1 MSMADMDPSKT
12 VSKTSIKTQAGKKM
26 APGPQRLLKEADVNA
41 IYD

>member
-1 MSMADMDPSKT
+1 MTLTDMDPSKT

-26 APGPQRLLKEADVNA
+26 TPGPQRLLKEADVNA